1 MVRKNRSSQR
11 IQVIV
16 PPEAEAI
23 WLANRASLSAQQVS
37 VGSKH
42 SRESNYITALDTVS
56 ARVALPADKDTASV
70 HSDTSS
76 GNDRPNIQ
84 RRLSDG
90 VGDNISDVSLE
101 TPSAHA
107 IDALQTTVQNLQTIV
122 QTLTD
127 KLMQSESQLSR
138 QSDIIEGLRA
148 SIKDLCDRQALMASV
163 PSAQPA
169 LLITSQQ
176 KTAPPTLTATTQPT
190 TAAPPPATAA
200 PQPQPVAP
208 SPRTWA
214 SVTSSGPHRPAPS
227 SSPTRRVPPPPARC
241 AFTMLGSQPDMA
253 PLSGLRGPDL
263 SHGLASLL
271 LQRLSLPPGAIRI
284 VDAYPLGR
292 TPTSDS
298 PASRRRLF
306 FRVECPADAD
316 LIVRNRHVL
325 KGSQLTIFDDL
336 SSAERAAHQALWP
349 IFTNARSMGLK
360 AQFKRAKLFITS
372 KSTPYQVVL

>member
-1 MVRKNRSSQR
+1 
-11 IQVIV
+11 
-16 PPEAEAI
+16 
-23 WLANRASLSAQQVS
+23 
-37 VGSKH
+37 
-42 SRESNYITALDTVS
+42 
-56 ARVALPADKDTASV
+56 
-70 HSDTSS
+70 
-76 GNDRPNIQ
+76 
-84 RRLSDG
+84 
-90 VGDNISDVSLE
+90 
-101 TPSAHA
+101 
-107 IDALQTTVQNLQTIV
+107 
-122 QTLTD
+122 
-127 KLMQSESQLSR
+127 
-138 QSDIIEGLRA
+138 
-148 SIKDLCDRQALMASV
+148 
-163 PSAQPA
+163 
-169 LLITSQQ
+169 
-176 KTAPPTLTATTQPT
+176 
-190 TAAPPPATAA
+190 
-200 PQPQPVAP
+200 
-208 SPRTWA
+208 
-214 SVTSSGPHRPAPS
+214 
-227 SSPTRRVPPPPARC
+227 
-241 AFTMLGSQPDMA
+241 MLGSQPDMA

-349 IFTNARSMGLK
+349 IFTNARNMGLK